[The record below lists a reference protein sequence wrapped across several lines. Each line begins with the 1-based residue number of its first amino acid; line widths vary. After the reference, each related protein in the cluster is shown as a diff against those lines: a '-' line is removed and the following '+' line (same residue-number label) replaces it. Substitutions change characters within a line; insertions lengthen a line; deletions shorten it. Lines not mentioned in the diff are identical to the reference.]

1 MSNPM
6 HRSSLSTHAIDRRS
20 IVRAA
25 TAASAGLALGGLG
38 NGPIARA
45 QEPASVTLALDWYPN
60 ANHAGIYMALDRGYF
75 TEAGIDL
82 EVYTPSDPTTVLQTV
97 GAGRDTFGISY
108 HAEVLYARAEDIPV
122 VSIAAMVQHPL
133 NSLMVLAD
141 SPVERP
147 GDLRDMSVAVSGVPS
162 DEAFLDTM
170 LQADGASIADVET
183 INVGYDLLPAVLS
196 GRADAVLGVYWTH
209 ETILAEREGNPV
221 RYFRVEDWG
230 VPDYYEL
237 VLVAGESVITDH
249 EDTVRGL
256 LGAMQRGYNDA
267 IAEPDAALDLLVA
280 TSPDLDIEVE
290 REGISLLAPLW
301 TENGSIPFG
310 TQTADRWESLAAWMN
325 ERGLLTGEVDLASAW
340 RGDLLPAT
348 DASPAA
354 SPEATPAT

>member
-1 MSNPM
+1 MSSYT
-6 HRSSLSTHAIDRRS
+6 HRSSLLHRAVTRRE

-25 TAASAGLALGGLG
+25 TATSAGLALGGVQTG
-38 NGPIARA
+38 SFARA
-45 QEPASVTLALDWYPN
+45 QGTTAVTLALDWYPN
-60 ANHAGIYMALDRGYF
+60 ANHAGIFMALDRGYF
-75 TEAGIDL
+75 AEAGLDV

-122 VSIAAMVQHPL
+122 VSVAALVQHPL

-141 SPVERP
+141 SPVESP
-147 GDLRDMSVAVSGVPS
+147 GDLRGMSVAVSGVPS

-209 ETILAEREGNPV
+209 ETILAEREGTPV

-237 VLVAGESVITDH
+237 VLVAGSSVVAEQ
-249 EDTVRGL
+249 EDTVRAFL
-256 LGAMQRGYNDA
+256 AALQRGYNAA
-267 IAEPDAALDLLVA
+267 ITEPDVALELLLAA
-280 TSPDLDIEVE
+280 SPDLDLEVE
-290 REGISLLAPLW
+290 REGIALLAPLW
-301 TENGSIPFG
+301 TENGTIPFG
-310 TQTADRWESLAAWMN
+310 TQTADRWESLAAWLT
-325 ERGLLTGEVDLASAW
+325 ERELLAGEVDVASAW
-340 RGDLLPAT
+340 RGDLLPAAGAT
-348 DASPAA
+348 PAA
-354 SPEATPAT
+354 SPVASPAT